1 VSDASKASGDVR
13 ALAEQAGLGKAF
25 ALAPDIVAACVERG
39 QHPLTKTPDS
49 PITTPAP
56 VFDPASFG
64 TKP

>member
-13 ALAEQAGLGKAF
+13 ALAKQAGLGKAF
-25 ALAPDIVAACVERG
+25 AIAPDIVAACVERG